1 MTENPLRPTGE
12 QAVAD
17 EEPAAPRRRRR
28 ARGQET
34 DPDPADATEGRA
46 ADPETT
52 ENGAAD
58 ASAGPEKGDQER
70 APSRRGRP
78 GLPAGAAARRAG
90 AEVAALTHRRPEA
103 VTCIERVDGHWRI
116 GVEVLETKR
125 IPDSADILAIYEVEL
140 EPDGELS
147 SYRRVKR
154 YERGRMSGEGQ

>member
-1 MTENPLRPTGE
+1 ME

-17 EEPAAPRRRRR
+17 EEPAAPRRMRR

-34 DPDPADATEGRA
+34 GPDPAEAAEAKA
-46 ADPETT
+46 ADPETSGRDAEDT
-52 ENGAAD
+52 AAAPD
-58 ASAGPEKGDQER
+58 SDDQQR
-70 APSRRGRP
+70 AASRRGRS
-78 GLPAGAAARRAG
+78 GLSAGAAARRAG

-125 IPDSADILAIYEVEL
+125 IPDSADILAIYEVQL

-154 YERGRMSGEGQ
+154 YERGRLHGEGP